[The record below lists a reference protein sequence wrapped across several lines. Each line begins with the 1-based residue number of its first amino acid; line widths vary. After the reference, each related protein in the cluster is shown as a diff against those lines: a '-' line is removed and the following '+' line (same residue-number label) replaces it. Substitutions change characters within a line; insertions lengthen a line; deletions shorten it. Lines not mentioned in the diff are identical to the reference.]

1 MPASKLLLGLPLYGY
16 VSDSTKTGL
25 TGSLL
30 PPSSS
35 SAAQGKGDAKVAPR
49 GRNARP
55 SHPTSGVNGST
66 GVKGVDG
73 KVKAQ
78 DVDLT
83 SWYGQQI
90 PFTNIVS
97 SGALVLGSDGAYGQ
111 GGGFTMGAFSPP
123 VSFVSQVR
131 HEALEC
137 VLMRCVDSLG

>member
-25 TGSLL
+25 TGSLF

-35 SAAQGKGDAKVAPR
+35 SAAQGNGDAKVAPR
-49 GRNARP
+49 GRNARL

-66 GVKGVDG
+66 GAKGVDG

-123 VSFVSQVR
+123 VFFVPQVR
-131 HEALEC
+131 DEPIKR
-137 VLMRCVDSLG
+137 VLMLCVDSLG